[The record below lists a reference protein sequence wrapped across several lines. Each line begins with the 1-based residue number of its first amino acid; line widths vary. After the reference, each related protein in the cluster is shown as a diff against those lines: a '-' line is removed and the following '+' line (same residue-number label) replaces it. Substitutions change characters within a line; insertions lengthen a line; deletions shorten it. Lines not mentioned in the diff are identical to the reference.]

1 MMKKSN
7 KKGSL
12 LKLRWEEIFNSLGEG
27 LMILNENNHIVG
39 INPNAEQLLAVS
51 AEHLLG
57 YTLEQAFPEN
67 LKTIL
72 ILQKS
77 FEDGGGT
84 NLREVL
90 WVNRKREVLTV
101 DLLSTPLINDDG
113 LWMGWI
119 VAMRDLTPLKKLQE
133 EIRRADRLATMGT
146 LASGLAHEI
155 KNPLGGIRGAAQ
167 LLQRENLSDEAQE
180 YLQIIVK
187 ESDRVNRLITEL
199 LTFARPNTLKTE
211 EVNLNEILDATI
223 ALEMARQ
230 SGQIQ
235 KVKFIR
241 EYDPSLPP
249 VIADPFQLKQVMI
262 NVIKNAV
269 ESLHPEGG
277 EIRIRTR
284 IDNTFK
290 LRDQA
295 GERSSRMVVAEITD
309 NGTGISKENLEK
321 IFTPFFTTKDE
332 GHGLGLAMAQRII
345 NEHGGF
351 LRMESQVEKGTTV
364 QIVLRSVL

>member
-1 MMKKSN
+1 MVKKSN

-12 LKLRWEEIFNSLGEG
+12 LKLRWEEIFNSFGEG
-27 LMILNENNHIVG
+27 LMILNEENQIVG
-39 INPNAEQLLAVS
+39 INPTAEQLIATS
-51 AEHLLG
+51 AEQLLG

-67 LKTIL
+67 AKTVS

-77 FEDGGGT
+77 FEEGGGT
-84 NLREVL
+84 SLREVA
-90 WVNRKREVLTV
+90 WVNRKRESLTV

-119 VAMRDLTPLKKLQE
+119 VAIRDLTPLKKLQE
-133 EIRRADRLATMGT
+133 EVRRADRLATMGT

-167 LLQRENLSDEAQE
+167 LLQRENLSEESQE

-199 LTFARPNTLKTE
+199 LTLAKPTALKTE

-223 ALEMARQ
+223 ALEVARY
-230 SGQIQ
+230 SDGSK

-249 VIADPFQLKQVMI
+249 VKADPSQLKQVMM
-262 NVIKNAV
+262 NMMKNAA
-269 ESLHPEGG
+269 EALPEEGG
-277 EIRIRTR
+277 DVRIRTR

-295 GERSSRMVVAEITD
+295 GEKLSRMVVAEIAD
-309 NGTGISKENLEK
+309 NGAGISKENLEK

-332 GHGLGLAMAQRII
+332 GHGLGLAMSQRII

-351 LRMESQVEKGTTV
+351 LRIESQVGKGTVV
-364 QIVLRSVL
+364 QIVLRSML